1 MWSEWD
7 KGGARVSFIEHDVT
21 PVAKQL
27 CMHHDFLL
35 FKQLIIVIIFCF
47 ILHSMAGIDYINL
60 NYVSMKWPRR
70 FVFLHWFEEVCFF
83 TLMEDVSQLWVMEDV
98 TNVLKSSA
106 SSIQVSTII
115 IVNTFV
121 AIFLMGQKVPI
132 VKVATNLY
140 NSFCCYK
147 NRFILVSWVI
157 CSTYYWFV
165 DKWFWYRWIK
175 FYEDWRDW
183 TRINSFQI

>member
-1 MWSEWD
+1 
-7 KGGARVSFIEHDVT
+7 
-21 PVAKQL
+21 
-27 CMHHDFLL
+27 
-35 FKQLIIVIIFCF
+35 
-47 ILHSMAGIDYINL
+47 
-60 NYVSMKWPRR
+60 
-70 FVFLHWFEEVCFF
+70 
-83 TLMEDVSQLWVMEDV
+83 MEDV

-147 NRFILVSWVI
+147 NRFILVS
-157 CSTYYWFV
+157 
-165 DKWFWYRWIK
+165 
-175 FYEDWRDW
+175 
-183 TRINSFQI
+183 